1 MTVSGRLSIAATDGP
16 LFYENVS
23 SESLSS
29 SSCAPH
35 VEPAASSRLR
45 RCCAMA
51 GRGLET
57 WELDVSAR
65 QSVRSSNN

>member
-1 MTVSGRLSIAATDGP
+1 MTVSARLSIATTDDP

-29 SSCAPH
+29 SSFAPP
-35 VEPAASSRLR
+35 VEPAASSCLR
-45 RCCAMA
+45 RCYGMA
-51 GRGLET
+51 GRGLAL